1 MRTRTKVRDILNGVW
16 LIQVKLEQITDIVA
30 VN

>member
-16 LIQVKLEQITDIVA
+16 LIQVKLEQIRDIVA

>member
-1 MRTRTKVRDILNGVW
+1 MRTRTKVRDVLNGVW